1 MRALNAIKNAFRLLK
16 KQRDTMLLSSAL
28 LCLILAMFH
37 PTVPI
42 KHNIYTYLLI
52 ADISQSMNA
61 VDVKDGTKLT
71 SRIAHTQK
79 LMHEIV
85 SSLPC
90 GTKVSVGL
98 FAGVSVAA
106 LYHPIEVCANFN
118 AIQGTID
125 HLDWRTAWS
134 GNSRV
139 RESLYSMARAIRGF
153 PEPAQVVFITDGEE
167 APKLHAFNTK
177 DLTSFQGAEGWLFVG
192 VGSEKGVAI
201 PKLSEDNQL
210 IGFWS
215 NESFALQPG
224 IAQISESNLGKRG
237 DDVAIGEHD
246 RFISKLNNEYL
257 KTVAKEIGGMYVYGD
272 NVHTILD
279 AMKDQKPARRDVA
292 PFDLHWVLS
301 AIAGLLLLTAYFRK
315 NPVQEILEA
324 LRIYR
329 KQWTKKRI
337 QNENAVAHDNQFM

>member
-1 MRALNAIKNAFRLLK
+1 MTKLGSLKSTLRWIKE
-16 KQRDTMLLSSAL
+16 QRDTALLSGAL
-28 LCLILAMFH
+28 VLLIIAMLH
-37 PTVPI
+37 PTIPV
-42 KHNIYTYLLI
+42 KHNIYTYLLV

-61 VDVKDGTKLT
+61 EDAKQDGKTV

-79 LMHEIV
+79 LMRELV

-118 AIQGTID
+118 AIQGTIE

-139 RESLYSMARAIRGF
+139 RESLYSTARAIRGF
-153 PEPAQVVFITDGEE
+153 PEPAQVVFFTDGEE

-177 DLTSFQGAEGWLFVG
+177 DLKGFQGGDGWLFVG
-192 VGSEKGVAI
+192 IGSEEGVAI
-201 PKLSEDNQL
+201 PKLSETNQV
-210 IGFWS
+210 IGYWS

-237 DDVAIGEHD
+237 DDVAIGTHD
-246 RFISKLNNEYL
+246 RFISKLNPEYL
-257 KTVAKEIGGMYVYGD
+257 KSVAKDIDGHYVFGD

-292 PFDLHWVLS
+292 PFDLHWLLS
-301 AIAGLLLLTAYFRK
+301 AAAGLLLLLAYLNK
-315 NPVQEILEA
+315 HPLLQIAET
-324 LRIYR
+324 LRLYR
-329 KQWTKKRI
+329 KQFGRK
-337 QNENAVAHDNQFM
+337 QSGNENAIAHDNHMQ